1 MFYNIKMG
9 NMGENGGGTDTL
21 LYYMRARK
29 DGVGGVNGVDG
40 VDGVNG
46 RDGNP
51 RWEARR

>member
-1 MFYNIKMG
+1 MFYNIEMRILGG
-9 NMGENGGGTDTL
+9 NGEETYTL

-40 VDGVNG
+40 VNG

-51 RWEARR
+51 RREARR

>member
-1 MFYNIKMG
+1 MFYNIKMRIVGG
-9 NMGENGGGTDTL
+9 NRGETHTL

-29 DGVGGVNGVDG
+29 NGVNGVGGVN
-40 VDGVNG
+40 GVNG

>member
-9 NMGENGGGTDTL
+9 NIGENGGEMYTL

-29 DGVGGVNGVDG
+29 DGVNGVNGING
-40 VDGVNG
+40 ANG

-51 RWEARR
+51 RWESRR